1 MASKIFTTSAHL
13 DSGVEMQ
20 AFLSSIPDGEMLAK
34 VLSVGK
40 PVSTRAYED
49 EAQTARFV
57 ESDGSMVTCFTVP
70 NITIDQAEM
79 IEAEWESQCGL
90 DAAAFQQ
97 AVARALHE
105 SPEETP

>member
-1 MASKIFTTSAHL
+1 
-13 DSGVEMQ
+13 MQ
-20 AFLSSIPDGEMLAK
+20 AFLSTIPDNEMLAK
-34 VLSVGK
+34 VLGAGK

-57 ESDGSMVTCFTVP
+57 ESDGSMAMCFTVP
-70 NITIDQAEM
+70 DITIDQAER

-90 DAAAFQQ
+90 DEAAFQQ

-105 SPEETP
+105 SPEDAT